1 MLKLA
6 VLLLAGA
13 IGFACSWDYLIWI
26 PRSATADALYR
37 FVVDGK
43 AGYIDR
49 QGKVVMEPR
58 LEFDGNSGG
67 EFHNGLLKDPSKNG
81 QYLDRSG
88 NVVVGEN
95 SGSEQKFS
103 EGLAVRR
110 VGEKVGYVGEDGK
123 FVIEPRF
130 LYGSEFKDGM
140 AKVLLEG
147 DCLMFSNE
155 EGCHFPTVVGNSL
168 RKDLPHC
175 RFEYINKSGVLVT
188 NGSFEMAG
196 SFSEGLAPVRVGES
210 WGFINKRGVLEIEAQ
225 FEEAWPFS
233 EGRARIRKDLLMGYV
248 DRHGKVLIQAQYD
261 SAEDFHE
268 GFAVVEVGE
277 FRFRYIDK
285 SGRYALGGE
294 YEAASPFFKG
304 LAHVKKGKQFSY
316 IDTTGKV
323 VFQY

>member
-1 MLKLA
+1 
-6 VLLLAGA
+6 
-13 IGFACSWDYLIWI
+13 
-26 PRSATADALYR
+26 
-37 FVVDGK
+37 
-43 AGYIDR
+43 
-49 QGKVVMEPR
+49 MEPR

-67 EFHNGLLKDPSKNG
+67 EIHSGLLKDPTKKG
-81 QYLDRSG
+81 QYLDRFG
-88 NVVVGEN
+88 KVVVGEN
-95 SGSEQKFS
+95 SESEQKFS

-123 FVIEPRF
+123 FLIQPRF
-130 LYGSEFKDGM
+130 SYGSEFKDGM

-155 EGCHFPTVVGNSL
+155 GECNMHTIVGNSL
-168 RKDLPHC
+168 RKDLPDC
-175 RFEYINKSGVLVT
+175 RIEYIDKSGVVVT
-188 NGSFEMAG
+188 NGQFKMAG
-196 SFSEGLAPVRVGES
+196 SFSEGLAPVRVGEL
-210 WGFINKRGVLEIEAQ
+210 WGFINKRGALEIEAQ
-225 FEEAWPFS
+225 FEEAWSFS
-233 EGRARIRKDLLMGYV
+233 DGLARIRQNLLIGYV
-248 DRHGKVLIQAQYD
+248 DRNGKVLIQAQYD

-304 LAHVKKGKQFSY
+304 LAHVKQGKRFSY

-323 VFQY
+323 MFQY